1 MDWNLEKENLER
13 LILTDK
19 VSYEEIGRMYG
30 CTGSNIRRVAKKL
43 NINTIKRRSINANE
57 TFNKGRKLVVRY
69 CLNCGKE
76 LSNRHNTTKYCNNV
90 CQAEYEHKEYIRRW
104 KEGKETGMCGT
115 RSISKHIRDY
125 LMDKHERKCQVCG
138 WDKIH
143 PITGEP
149 PLHVHHIDGDATN
162 NSEDNLQLLCP
173 NCHSLTENYGRL
185 NAKNT
190 RPKK

>member
-1 MDWNLEKENLER
+1 
-13 LILTDK
+13 
-19 VSYEEIGRMYG
+19 
-30 CTGSNIRRVAKKL
+30 
-43 NINTIKRRSINANE
+43 
-57 TFNKGRKLVVRY
+57 
-69 CLNCGKE
+69 
-76 LSNRHNTTKYCNNV
+76 
-90 CQAEYEHKEYIRRW
+90 
-104 KEGKETGMCGT
+104 MCGT

-125 LMDKHERKCQVCG
+125 LMDKHECKCQVCG

-173 NCHSLTENYGRL
+173 NCHSLIENYGRL
-185 NAKNT
+185 NAKST